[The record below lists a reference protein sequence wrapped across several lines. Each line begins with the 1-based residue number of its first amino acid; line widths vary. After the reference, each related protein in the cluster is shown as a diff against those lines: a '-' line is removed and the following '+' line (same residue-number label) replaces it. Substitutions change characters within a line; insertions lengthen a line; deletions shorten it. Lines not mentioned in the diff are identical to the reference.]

1 MKHALPLL
9 LLLLIL
15 AVPARGQQ
23 APGNSPTLA
32 VMFEPKRQA
41 TLSAEASGRVE
52 SVTREMG
59 QPFAKGDVLV
69 RLDAH
74 VYQQTLKKARAALHA
89 AAAHMKTTARL
100 HQDKAASETDLRYAE
115 RDLATAQAGEALAA
129 KDVASCSIEAPFA
142 GRVKRTLVKAHEWVD
157 RGKPVVEIVDDS
169 VLLAKILLPSWSIGR
184 VPVGMVLQIAVNE
197 TGETVAGKVAY
208 VGEVI
213 DAASS
218 TYEIQ
223 VEVDNSVRALRSG
236 MTGALKNLKE
246 KI

>member
-1 MKHALPLL
+1 MKRALPLL
-9 LLLLIL
+9 LLLLAL
-15 AVPARGQQ
+15 AAPALGQQ
-23 APGNSPTLA
+23 APGGSPTLA

-41 TLSAEASGRVE
+41 TLSAEASGRAE

-59 QPFAKGDVLV
+59 QAFAKGELLV
-69 RLDAH
+69 RLDAQP
-74 VYQQTLKKARAALHA
+74 YQQALKKARATLA
-89 AAAHMKTTARL
+89 ASAAHMKTTARL

-115 RDLATAQAGEALAA
+115 RDLATAQANEVLAA
-129 KDVASCSIEAPFA
+129 RDLAACTIEAPFA
-142 GRVKRTLVKAHEWVD
+142 GRVRRTLVKEHEWVD
-157 RGKPVVEIVDDS
+157 RGKPVVEILDDS

-184 VPVGMVLQIAVNE
+184 VPVGMVMQIAVNE
-197 TGETVAGKVAY
+197 TGETVAGKVAR

-223 VEVDNSVRALRSG
+223 VEVDNSVRSLRAG
-236 MTGALKNLKE
+236 MTGALKNLKD